1 MTAVSGPTILVTG
14 GNGQVGRELLRQ
26 PWPAGVTL
34 LAPTRGELDL
44 ACGDSISAW
53 FASREVHCI
62 INPAAYTAV
71 DLAEDNV
78 GAAFRAN
85 AQGPAWLA
93 DIARER
99 DIPLLHVS
107 TDYVFDGALDRP
119 YREEDPVA
127 PLGVYG
133 ASKLAGELAVRAG
146 APRHVIVRTAWVISA
161 HRNNFLKTMLR
172 LAAERPELR
181 VVADQLG
188 CPTSAGDIAEALK
201 TIALIHFADHAAPTG
216 TYHFVNSGSATW
228 HGLAE
233 AVMSANHAQG
243 GPAVPVSPISS
254 ADFPTRARRPS
265 NSRLDTAKIHS
276 DFGIAP
282 RPWQDV
288 VEQIVS
294 ELSLLAP
301 ENEKRA

>member
-1 MTAVSGPTILVTG
+1 MTGHIILVTG
-14 GNGQVGRELLRQ
+14 GTGQVGLELQRQ
-26 PWPAGVTL
+26 PWPAEVTV
-34 LAPTRGELDL
+34 LAPSREELDL
-44 ACGDSISAW
+44 SSAESIAAW
-53 FASREVHCI
+53 FADRKVDCI

-78 GAAFRAN
+78 GTAFLAN

-93 DIARER
+93 DVSRER

-146 APRHVIVRTAWVISA
+146 TPRHVVLRTAWVISA
-161 HRNNFLKTMLR
+161 QRNNFLKTMLR

-181 VVADQLG
+181 VVADQQG
-188 CPTSAGDIAEALK
+188 CPTSAGDIAEALR
-201 TIALIHFADHAAPTG
+201 TVALAHLADGSAPTG
-216 TYHFVNSGSATW
+216 TYHFVNGGSTTW

-233 AVMSANHAQG
+233 AVMAESCARG
-243 GPAVPVSPISS
+243 GAAVQVSPI
-254 ADFPTRARRPS
+254 ACDDFPTRARRPR
-265 NSRLDTAKIHS
+265 NSRLDTTKIQR
-276 DFGIAP
+276 DFGIVP
-282 RPWQDV
+282 RSWQQT

-294 ELSLLAP
+294 ELSLP
-301 ENEKRA
+301 STKK